1 MRPGGREGP
10 LASPLPPFDA
20 VGWVL
25 VDESLSCI
33 SVLVT
38 DPARI
43 LAASDVDKRLFDAG
57 VGPLITCG
65 GLSSL
70 AGGINKSWGS
80 V

>member
-1 MRPGGREGP
+1 MEGP
-10 LASPLPPFDA
+10 LASPLPPFD
-20 VGWVL
+20 VFRWVL
-25 VDESLSCI
+25 VDGAWNCI

-43 LAASDVDKRLFDAG
+43 LAAFDVDKRLFDSG

-65 GLSSL
+65 DLSSL
-70 AGGINKSWGS
+70 DGGINKSWGS